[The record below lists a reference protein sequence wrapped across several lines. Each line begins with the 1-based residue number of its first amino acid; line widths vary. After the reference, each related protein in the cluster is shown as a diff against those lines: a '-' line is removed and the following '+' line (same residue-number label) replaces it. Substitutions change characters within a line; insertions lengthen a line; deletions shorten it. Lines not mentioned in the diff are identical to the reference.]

1 MILAGDVGGTKTNIA
16 LFRASGPGDVPARI
30 RSGKYDS
37 RQHGGLE
44 TIISAFLE
52 AGETPEAACFG
63 VAGPVIG
70 DRSETPNLPWV
81 IDAGRISAQFG
92 IRRVVLVN
100 DLVAT
105 AIRGG
110 TLGPND
116 VESLNGRIDQNT
128 TDPKLVIAAGTGL
141 GLAAV
146 VRSGSKWITLPSEGG
161 HADLPAENAEQV
173 ALVAYL
179 GERHHHVS
187 VERAVSGPGLATI
200 FGFLVDTGRAA
211 PNPEVRAAI
220 EQTPDRAPQIVAEH
234 GLAGTCVASVEAL
247 RLFVEF
253 YGAVAG
259 NFALT
264 FLATGGVL
272 LGGGIAPKI
281 LPALKDGRFMRSFTN
296 KGRFRELMENT
307 AVAVILDSE
316 TALLGAAI
324 RARRE
329 LDGSGTD

>member
-16 LFRASGPGDVPARI
+16 LFQPVPAGMPERI
-30 RSGKYDS
+30 RTARFKSAE
-37 RQHGGLE
+37 HGGLE
-44 TIISAFLE
+44 SIISAFLKP
-52 AGETPEAACFG
+52 GERPEAACFG

-70 DRSETPNLPWV
+70 GRSETPNLPWV
-81 IDAGRISAQFG
+81 IEASHIASKFG
-92 IRRVVLVN
+92 IPRVVLVN

-116 VESLNGRIDQNT
+116 VESLNGTIDPNAT
-128 TDPKLVIAAGTGL
+128 GPKLVIAAGTGL
-141 GLAAV
+141 GVAALF
-146 VRSGSKWITLPSEGG
+146 RTGSDCIALPSEGG
-161 HADLPAENAEQV
+161 HADLAAENLEQA

-200 FGFLVDTGRAA
+200 FAFVVETRRATA
-211 PNPEVRAAI
+211 NSEVLRGIERA
-220 EQTPDRAPQIVAEH
+220 EDRAPQLVAEY
-234 GLAGTCVASVEAL
+234 GLAGTCAASVEAL

-253 YGAVAG
+253 YGAAAG

-264 FLATGGVL
+264 FVATGGVL

-281 LPALKDGRFMRSFTN
+281 LPALRDGRFMQSFAN
-296 KGRFRELMENT
+296 KGRFRELMQST
-307 AVAVILDSE
+307 PVAVILDPE

-324 RARRE
+324 RAARE
-329 LDGSGTD
+329 LDVG